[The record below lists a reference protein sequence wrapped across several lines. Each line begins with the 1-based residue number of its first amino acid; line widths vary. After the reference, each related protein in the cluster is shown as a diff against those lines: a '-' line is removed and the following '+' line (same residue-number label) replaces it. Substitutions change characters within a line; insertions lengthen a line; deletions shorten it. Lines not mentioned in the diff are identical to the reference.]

1 MLWGAVYAK
10 YRAPRTV
17 GARLNKKKECY
28 HSQLPRFIHLPLR
41 TCMRFTV
48 TLLLN
53 HIMAIAW
60 LSVSTPVSV
69 FMYQSLLVIF
79 VFPFRFFLYTV

>member
-1 MLWGAVYAK
+1 MQN
-10 YRAPRTV
+10 T
-17 GARLNKKKECY
+17 ARLGHGRAAQQKRECY
-28 HSQLPRFIHLPLR
+28 HSQLPRFTHSPLR
-41 TCMRFTV
+41 TCIRFTV

-79 VFPFRFFLYTV
+79 FVPLSFLSVYSIA

>member
-1 MLWGAVYAK
+1 MQN
-10 YRAPRTV
+10 T
-17 GARLNKKKECY
+17 ARLGPGRAAQKKERY
-28 HSQLPRFIHLPLR
+28 RSQLPRFPHSPLR
-41 TCMRFTV
+41 TCIRKTV
-48 TLLLN
+48 VPSMNQL
-53 HIMAIAW
+53 MAIAW